1 MKRLLLFLAVL
12 ILPFVLSGVAEAKKV
27 YLKWGATSVR
37 SGLYANTVSMAG
49 IVNKAYPG
57 EIEITVVETGGFT
70 ENLVRIQKKSIQLG
84 PADAAAGYANY
95 EGIIDYKGKQNK
107 DLRAL
112 WGGYITPIHIV
123 STKKSGADTLQKFN
137 NLPFASNPGTT
148 SGRAIE
154 MFFDANG
161 IKPEYKMMG
170 IGASVDALKSGVA
183 QGWFKAGF
191 KDSAILDLESSGEVN
206 VIPIDKKWIDKTNEK
221 FPGQAKSMM
230 IPAGIFKAV
239 KKEQLS
245 FAYVVSD
252 FINKDVPDEVVY
264 KIVKAVWDKKK
275 ELVGSL
281 ATLKEGSFDDLYG
294 NAEKYIHVPLHPG
307 AVKFY
312 QEVLK
317 VKVPDRLLPPEMKK
331 K

>member
-1 MKRLLLFLAVL
+1 MKRLLFVLAVL
-12 ILPFVLSGVAEAKKV
+12 ILPLILSGVAEAKKV
-27 YLKWGATSVR
+27 FLKWGATSVR
-37 SGLYANTVSMAG
+37 SGLYANTVAMAG

-57 EIEITVVETGGFT
+57 EIEITVVETGGFL
-70 ENLVRIQKKSIQLG
+70 ENLVRIQKKSIHLG

-123 STKKSGADTLQKFN
+123 TTKKSGADTMQKIHG
-137 NLPFASNPGTT
+137 LPFAMNPGTT

-154 MFFDANG
+154 MFFEANA
-161 IKPEYKMMG
+161 IKPDYKMMG

-191 KDSAILDLESSGEVN
+191 KDSAIMDLESAMEVN
-206 VIPIDKKWIDKTNEK
+206 VLPVDKKMIDKMNEK
-221 FPGQAKSMM
+221 YPGQAKSMM
-230 IPAGIFKAV
+230 IPAGLFKAV

-252 FINKDVPDEVVY
+252 FIHKDVPDEVAY
-264 KIVKAVWDKKK
+264 KIVKAVWEKRKD
-275 ELVGSL
+275 LVGTL
-281 ATLKEGSFDDLYG
+281 ATLREGYFDDMYG
-294 NAEKYIHVPLHPG
+294 NADKYIQVPLHPG

-331 K
+331 R